1 MLVKCTVCSAD
12 FKPRWIGTQH
22 KKAIC
27 DDCNRN
33 SQMSRSVKRLNM
45 DTQNDI
51 MSFNKRLD
59 KIEQKI
65 DMVETIAESVVT
77 SEFSKME
84 RNIEGNIREIVER
97 IVGEVLEAKLEK
109 FQNQIITLHNKIKE
123 NEI

>member
-33 SQMSRSVKRLNM
+33 SQMSRSVKRLN
-45 DTQNDI
+45 
-51 MSFNKRLD
+51 
-59 KIEQKI
+59 IEQKI

-109 FQNQIITLHNKIKE
+109 FQNQIIALHNKIKE